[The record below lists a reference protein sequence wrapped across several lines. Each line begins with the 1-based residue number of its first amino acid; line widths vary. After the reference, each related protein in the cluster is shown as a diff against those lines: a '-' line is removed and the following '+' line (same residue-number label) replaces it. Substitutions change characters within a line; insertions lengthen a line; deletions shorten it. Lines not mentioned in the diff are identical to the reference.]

1 MKLRG
6 GSNTRKIRKKNS
18 KGKIALNV
26 DELYNSLVTENM
38 KTPVVRA
45 NSTRRKRAN
54 TVKQSNPVT
63 CQASEGAMHSY
74 NIRHNRATDS
84 INNNRLLNKGKIRS
98 RSKSRGRV
106 RSKSRGRVRSK
117 SRGRSRSK
125 SRGRS
130 RSKSRGRSRSK
141 SRGRVRDKRFDP
153 YDSSSEFEKLLK
165 DLSDKPL
172 RRNSNSSTTVRQSK
186 GEDRRGTF
194 GRPYG

>member
-63 CQASEGAMHSY
+63 SQASEGAMHSY

-98 RSKSRGRV
+98 RGRSRGRV
-106 RSKSRGRVRSK
+106 RSRSRGRSHSK
-117 SRGRSRSK
+117 SRGRSHSR

-130 RSKSRGRSRSK
+130 RSR

-186 GEDRRGTF
+186 GEDRQGTF